1 MDKTIIFY
9 KKTGETPLQCL
20 SRFRKENK
28 EFINEKISY
37 AGRLDPMAEGE
48 MLFVVG
54 EENKNKEKY
63 LGLDKKY
70 TFKILFG
77 VSTDTRDVLG
87 MVEAFGSTEIKIS
100 EEKLKIILEDLAGK
114 HEQKYP
120 WFSSRTVFGKPLF
133 EWFRSGRKNDVER
146 PTREIEIYLMK
157 LLNMDNIQLEDLK
170 KYIQNKIKLVEGD
183 FRQNEILNS
192 WEKFFTKHAATSFQ
206 IAEVETKCSGGTY
219 IRSLVE
225 RIGKK
230 FNVPALALHIKRDKI
245 YL

>member
-9 KKTGETPLQCL
+9 KKIGETPLQCL
-20 SRFRKENK
+20 LRFRKENQK
-28 EFINEKISY
+28 FVNEKISY

-48 MLFVVG
+48 MLFIMG

-77 VSTDTRDVLG
+77 VSTDTGDVLG
-87 MVEAFGSTEIKIS
+87 MVEKVGGTKTKIS
-100 EEKLKIILEDLAGK
+100 EGELTLTLKKLVRK

-120 WFSSRTVFGKPLF
+120 WFSSKTVFGKPLF
-133 EWFRSGRKNDVER
+133 EWFRSGRRDDVER
-146 PTREIEIYLMK
+146 PTREIEIYSMK
-157 LLNMDNIQLEDLK
+157 LLSMDNIWSGDLK
-170 KYIQNKIKLVEGD
+170 KYIQNKIKLIEGD

-245 YL
+245 CL